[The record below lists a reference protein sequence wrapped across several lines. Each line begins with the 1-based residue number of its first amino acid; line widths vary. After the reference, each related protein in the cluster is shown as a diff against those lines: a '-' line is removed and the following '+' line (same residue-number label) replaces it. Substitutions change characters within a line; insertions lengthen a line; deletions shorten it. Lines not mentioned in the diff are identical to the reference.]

1 MTEPKRESTCKELQ
15 KIYYK
20 NIVMLKSNK
29 QKNGQGIFIQLVVL
43 KNGSWIIAPFKG
55 AI

>member
-20 NIVMLKSNK
+20 NIVMSKSNK

-43 KNGSWIIAPFKG
+43 KNGSRIIAPFKG